1 MYIYKI
7 YIYIYTY
14 MYIYVCICIYIYIY
28 ICIYNMVSD
37 GDANGVGRNN
47 ILHVTELH
55 LSFIALKKAE

>member
-1 MYIYKI
+1 
-7 YIYIYTY
+7 
-14 MYIYVCICIYIYIY
+14 MYIYVCICIYMYVYVYIYIY